1 MSERKWTTEQM
12 QAIKLKGANILVSAA
27 AGSGK
32 TSVLVERIV
41 NKIINDG
48 VDIDKILVVTF
59 TNAAASEMRQR
70 LMDAIYKKID
80 ENPNDDNLQRQLM
93 LINKANISTIHSFC
107 LNVIRNN
114 FFEIGISNN
123 FRVADSTEIEI
134 MKQEVIEDIFD
145 NEYESQ
151 NEDFTK
157 LLEKYATYNDD
168 GKLKELILRIYEFI
182 QSDPFP
188 NKWLQNA
195 VESYN
200 IRYEEKSNIENIK
213 LEEVLHEDEENL
225 RKSSETK
232 ILADF
237 SKTDWGKV
245 IVDKVKETLE
255 DCKINLESAI
265 QEVDTYPNLID
276 FISVLKNDLQE
287 IEQILISNFS
297 CDNAEKTEQISLLE
311 ESSNGQNENNLW
323 DKLYQDLNS
332 KAWQTWPRKSKMS
345 EEEKE
350 AKERAKA
357 IRDLA
362 KANFTEIQKLARTN
376 SEETVSDINA
386 MYTTLQSIQNLVLK
400 FEKEFAK
407 RKREKNIVDFND
419 IEHLA
424 LKILVDDDGNPTEIA
439 KKYDFNEI
447 EIDEYQDS
455 NSVQEYIL
463 NSVSNGHNIFMVGD
477 VKQSIYKFRQ
487 ANPKLFMGKY
497 NEYSLPKS
505 KDNGENPIKADNTEG
520 QNDNLTDFINEN
532 RDVNQNTKILL
543 YKNFRSRK
551 NILDITNLVFNNI
564 MSKKLG
570 EIEYTEEEAL
580 NLGASFDK
588 PSINCETELNI
599 IETNDEICKMK
610 NNGTALDS
618 ESNVNNENSI
628 ENNENEDYEVIEN
641 AALEAR
647 LVAKKIKELN
657 KAGQPYKNMTI
668 LLRSPKSVASIY
680 EKELMDEGIPVF
692 SDITTEYLNT
702 IEIDTVMSLL
712 KIIDNPLQD
721 IPFVTVLRSE
731 IGGFTDNELIEI
743 RLVDRNISYYR
754 AFEKAKDSNDIR
766 PELKEK
772 INQFINLLKELKEEE
787 KTKPL
792 DELIWNIYNKTG
804 YYHYVGL
811 MPDGTLRQA
820 NLKKLFEKA
829 REYEKI
835 SLKGLFNFILFMEKV
850 GTSSGSIDSARI
862 IGENDDVVRI
872 MSIHK
877 SKGLEFPIVF
887 LCNANKKFNL
897 KDMNEKIVLDNN
909 LGIGANY
916 IVDGIEF
923 PTIAK
928 DAIKIKANKEAISE
942 EMRVLYVALTRAKEK
957 LIIVGTSDNVEK
969 KLQEK
974 VDEINKYYKFTKP
987 EKLNPKL
994 VEKYKTYLD
1003 WIELVYKYNDNPFM
1017 KLSIIN
1023 KSELTGEEFQSKEQ
1037 EETRKHKAEIIKEIN
1052 EHRINKEEYEKINQ
1066 MLNYT
1071 YKYEKDVE
1079 LPTKT
1084 SVTALKEL
1092 KTLINSLK
1100 GTEKINNEINKLNEE
1115 VDLSGFEGADL
1126 ELNNEE
1132 RIFAGETNSTA
1143 KRKVPTFAQDKKLSG
1158 AKRGTIVHLILS
1170 KITNEK
1176 SLEEVNNLIEKLVAK
1191 NAITEDEKSLIDM
1204 NIIKNYLNSEL
1215 YSEILQAKEIHR
1227 ETPFYLNINSGEI
1240 YEKTN
1245 EPILVQGVI
1254 DIYYISKNDEL
1265 VLVDYKTDYIR
1276 EKETGKKELTQKY
1289 KSQLDLY
1296 KRALEKALKRKVN
1309 KAFIYSTSL
1318 NECIKVDK

>member
-80 ENPNDDNLQRQLM
+80 ENPNDDNLQRQLI

-151 NEDFTK
+151 NEEFTK
-157 LLEKYATYNDD
+157 LLEKYASYNDD
-168 GKLKELILRIYEFI
+168 TKLKELILRIYEFI

-188 NKWLQNA
+188 DKWLQNA

-200 IRYEEKSNIENIK
+200 IRYEENANG
-213 LEEVLHEDEENL
+213 EVN
-225 RKSSETK
+225 SSETK

-237 SKTDWGKV
+237 SKTDWGRI
-245 IVDKVKETLE
+245 IVDKAKETLE

-276 FISVLKNDLQE
+276 FISVLKTDLQD
-287 IEQILISNFS
+287 IEQIQTSP
-297 CDNAEKTEQISLLE
+297 
-311 ESSNGQNENNLW
+311 W

-332 KAWQTWPRKSKMS
+332 KGWQTWPRKSKMS

-362 KANFTEIQKLARTN
+362 KANFTEIQKLVRTN
-376 SEETVSDINA
+376 SKETVSDINA
-386 MYTTLQSIQNLVLK
+386 MYTTLKSIQNLVLK

-497 NEYSLPKS
+497 NEYNLPG
-505 KDNGENPIKADNTEG
+505 N
-520 QNDNLTDFINEN
+520 NEN
-532 RDVNQNTKILL
+532 RDIEQNTKILL

-580 NLGASFDK
+580 NLGASFDE
-588 PSINCETELNI
+588 PSIDCETELNI
-599 IETNDEICKMK
+599 IETEEAEDE
-610 NNGTALDS
+610 
-618 ESNVNNENSI
+618 
-628 ENNENEDYEVIEN
+628 EVQEVVEN

-657 KAGQPYKNMTI
+657 KAGQPYKNMTL

-743 RLVDRNISYYR
+743 RLVDRNVSYYR

-792 DELIWNIYNKTG
+792 DELIWDIYNKTG

-1023 KSELTGEEFQSKEQ
+1023 KSELMTETQSKEQ

-1071 YKYEKDVE
+1071 YKYENDVE

-1084 SVTALKEL
+1084 SVTALK
-1092 KTLINSLK
+1092 TLISNKNAKIQELDIDPIS
-1100 GTEKINNEINKLNEE
+1100 EKYAHEE
-1115 VDLSGFEGADL
+1115 YDLS
-1126 ELNNEE
+1126 
-1132 RIFAGETNSTA
+1132 

-1158 AKRGTIVHLILS
+1158 ARRGTIVHLILS

-1176 SLEEVNNLIEKLVAK
+1176 SLEEVNNLIEKLAAK
-1191 NAITEDEKSLIDM
+1191 NAITEEEKSLIDM

-1215 YSEILQAKEIHR
+1215 YNEILQAKEIHR
-1227 ETPFYLNINSGEI
+1227 EIPFYLNINSGEI

-1265 VLVDYKTDYIR
+1265 VLVDYKTDYIK
-1276 EKETGKKELTQKY
+1276 EKETGKEELTQKY

-1296 KRALEKALKRKVN
+1296 KRALEKALKRKVD

-1318 NECIKVDK
+1318 NECIEVEK

>member
-1 MSERKWTTEQM
+1 MSERKWTEEQM

-70 LMDAIYKKID
+70 LMDEIYKKID
-80 ENPNDDNLQRQLM
+80 ENPNDQNLQRQLL

-123 FRVADSTEIEI
+123 FRVADETEIEI
-134 MKQEVIEDIFD
+134 MKQETIEDIFD
-145 NEYESQ
+145 EEYESQ
-151 NEDFTK
+151 NSDFTG

-168 GKLKELILRIYEFI
+168 SKLKEMILKIYEFI

-188 NKWLQNA
+188 DKWLQNA
-195 VESYN
+195 VEEYN
-200 IRYEEKSNIENIK
+200 IKYIENDDKSLITNTNNENNSSNSNII
-213 LEEVLHEDEENL
+213 
-225 RKSSETK
+225 T
-232 ILADF
+232 DF
-237 SKTDWGKV
+237 SSTNWGKI

-265 QEVDTYPNLID
+265 EEVETYPNLID
-276 FISVLKNDLQE
+276 YISVLKTDLEYINQM
-287 IEQILISNFS
+287 LINYS
-297 CDNAEKTEQISLLE
+297 KE
-311 ESSNGQNENNLW
+311 ETNNIW

-332 KAWQTWPRKSKMS
+332 KGWANWPRKSKIS

-350 AKERAKA
+350 AKERAKS

-362 KANFTEIQKLARTN
+362 KASFIDIQKLVRTT
-376 SEETVSDINA
+376 SKETIEDINE
-386 MYTTLQSIQNLVLK
+386 MYNTLKSLQNLVLK

-424 LKILVDDDGNPTEIA
+424 LKILVDENGNPTEIA
-439 KKYDFNEI
+439 KKYNFDEI

-463 NSVSNGHNIFMVGD
+463 NSVSNGHNVFMVGD

-487 ANPKLFMGKY
+487 ANPKLFMQKY
-497 NEYSLPKS
+497 NEYKLPE
-505 KDNGENPIKADNTEG
+505 GEIKE
-520 QNDNLTDFINEN
+520 
-532 RDVNQNTKILL
+532 NTKILL

-570 EIEYTEEEAL
+570 EIEYTKEEAL
-580 NLGASFDK
+580 NLGAEFEGTSLDL
-588 PSINCETELNI
+588 ETELDI
-599 IETNDEICKMK
+599 IETEED
-610 NNGTALDS
+610 
-618 ESNVNNENSI
+618 
-628 ENNENEDYEVIEN
+628 ENEENAEVIEN

-657 KAGQPYKNMTI
+657 LSGVPFKSMTI
-668 LLRSPKSVASIY
+668 LLRSPKAVASIY
-680 EKELMDEGIPVF
+680 EKELMDAKIPVF

-702 IEIDTVMSLL
+702 IEIDTIMSLL

-721 IPFVTVLRSE
+721 IPLVTVLRSE

-743 RLVDRNISYYR
+743 RLVDKNISYYR
-754 AFEKAKDSNDIR
+754 AFEKAKKSMDIS
-766 PELKEK
+766 ENLKEK
-772 INQFINLLKELKEEE
+772 ITQFLDLLKTLKEEE

-792 DELIWNIYNKTG
+792 DELIWDIYNKTG

-811 MPDGTLRQA
+811 MPDGNLRQA

-850 GTSSGSIDSARI
+850 GTSSKSIDSARI

-887 LCNANKKFNL
+887 LCNSSKKFNL
-897 KDMNEKIVLDNN
+897 RDMSEKIVLDNN

-916 IVDGIEF
+916 IKDGIEF
-923 PTIAK
+923 PTLAK

-957 LIIVGTSDNVEK
+957 LIIVGTIDNVEK

-974 VDEINKYYKFTKP
+974 VDEISKYYKFTKP
-987 EKLNPKL
+987 EKLNPRL
-994 VEKYKTYLD
+994 VEKYKSYLD
-1003 WIELVYKYNDNPFM
+1003 WLELVYKYNDSSCM
-1017 KLSIIN
+1017 KLNIVN
-1023 KSELTGEEFQSKEQ
+1023 KSELLKENNNEEEA
-1037 EETRKHKAEIIKEIN
+1037 EIRKHKEEIISEIRN
-1052 EHRINKEEYEKINQ
+1052 HKINMEEYEKIDK

-1071 YKYEKDVE
+1071 YKYAKDIE

-1084 SVTALKEL
+1084 SVTALKEFENL
-1092 KTLINSLK
+1092 KSYKENTSKEKENSNKFKNENSKIKVPSFAVDKEIKGARK
-1100 GTEKINNEINKLNEE
+1100 GTII
-1115 VDLSGFEGADL
+1115 
-1126 ELNNEE
+1126 
-1132 RIFAGETNSTA
+1132 
-1143 KRKVPTFAQDKKLSG
+1143 
-1158 AKRGTIVHLILS
+1158 HLILS

-1176 SLEEVNNLIEKLVAK
+1176 NSDEVNKLIEKLISK
-1191 NAITEDEKSLIDM
+1191 NIITEEEKDAIDM
-1204 NIIKNYLNSEL
+1204 KLIENYLASKL
-1215 YSEILQAKEIHR
+1215 FKDILDAKEVKR
-1227 ETPFYLNINSGEI
+1227 ETPFYLNINSNELFEG
-1240 YEKTN
+1240 TN

-1254 DIYYISKNDEL
+1254 DIYYISKEDKL
-1265 VLVDYKTDYIR
+1265 ILVDYKTDYIKE
-1276 EKETGKKELTQKY
+1276 EKELVERY

-1296 KRALEKALKRKVN
+1296 KRALEKALNRKVD
-1309 KAFIYSTSL
+1309 KECIYSTYL
-1318 NECIKVDK
+1318 NKCIEI

>member
-157 LLEKYATYNDD
+157 ILEKYATYNDD
-168 GKLKELILRIYEFI
+168 AKLKELILRIYEFI

-188 NKWLQNA
+188 DKWLQNA
-195 VESYN
+195 IESYN
-200 IRYEEKSNIENIK
+200 IRYEEKSNIDDIK
-213 LEEVLHEDEENL
+213 LEQTLLKDEANL
-225 RKSSETK
+225 QKSNETK
-232 ILADF
+232 IVSDF

-276 FISVLKNDLQE
+276 FISVLKIDLQE
-287 IEQILISNFS
+287 IEQIQTS
-297 CDNAEKTEQISLLE
+297 
-311 ESSNGQNENNLW
+311 LW

-362 KANFTEIQKLARTN
+362 KANFTEIQKLVRTN
-376 SEETVSDINA
+376 SKETVSDINA
-386 MYTTLQSIQNLVLK
+386 MYTTLKAIQNLVLK

-419 IEHLA
+419 IEHFA

-505 KDNGENPIKADNTEG
+505 KDNGENQIKANNAEG

-564 MSKKLG
+564 MSQKLG

-580 NLGASFDK
+580 NLGASFDE
-588 PSINCETELNI
+588 PSIDCETELNI
-599 IETNDEICKMK
+599 IETEESEDE
-610 NNGTALDS
+610 
-618 ESNVNNENSI
+618 
-628 ENNENEDYEVIEN
+628 EVQEVVEN

-754 AFEKAKDSNDIR
+754 AFEKAK
-766 PELKEK
+766 
-772 INQFINLLKELKEEE
+772 
-787 KTKPL
+787 
-792 DELIWNIYNKTG
+792 
-804 YYHYVGL
+804 
-811 MPDGTLRQA
+811 
-820 NLKKLFEKA
+820 
-829 REYEKI
+829 
-835 SLKGLFNFILFMEKV
+835 
-850 GTSSGSIDSARI
+850 SAPQER
-862 IGENDDVVRI
+862 NR
-872 MSIHK
+872 
-877 SKGLEFPIVF
+877 F
-887 LCNANKKFNL
+887 L
-897 KDMNEKIVLDNN
+897 
-909 LGIGANY
+909 
-916 IVDGIEF
+916 
-923 PTIAK
+923 
-928 DAIKIKANKEAISE
+928 
-942 EMRVLYVALTRAKEK
+942 
-957 LIIVGTSDNVEK
+957 
-969 KLQEK
+969 
-974 VDEINKYYKFTKP
+974 
-987 EKLNPKL
+987 
-994 VEKYKTYLD
+994 
-1003 WIELVYKYNDNPFM
+1003 
-1017 KLSIIN
+1017 
-1023 KSELTGEEFQSKEQ
+1023 
-1037 EETRKHKAEIIKEIN
+1037 
-1052 EHRINKEEYEKINQ
+1052 
-1066 MLNYT
+1066 
-1071 YKYEKDVE
+1071 
-1079 LPTKT
+1079 
-1084 SVTALKEL
+1084 
-1092 KTLINSLK
+1092 
-1100 GTEKINNEINKLNEE
+1100 
-1115 VDLSGFEGADL
+1115 
-1126 ELNNEE
+1126 
-1132 RIFAGETNSTA
+1132 
-1143 KRKVPTFAQDKKLSG
+1143 
-1158 AKRGTIVHLILS
+1158 
-1170 KITNEK
+1170 
-1176 SLEEVNNLIEKLVAK
+1176 
-1191 NAITEDEKSLIDM
+1191 
-1204 NIIKNYLNSEL
+1204 
-1215 YSEILQAKEIHR
+1215 
-1227 ETPFYLNINSGEI
+1227 
-1240 YEKTN
+1240 
-1245 EPILVQGVI
+1245 
-1254 DIYYISKNDEL
+1254 
-1265 VLVDYKTDYIR
+1265 
-1276 EKETGKKELTQKY
+1276 
-1289 KSQLDLY
+1289 
-1296 KRALEKALKRKVN
+1296 
-1309 KAFIYSTSL
+1309 
-1318 NECIKVDK
+1318 

>member
-145 NEYESQ
+145 NEYENQ

-168 GKLKELILRIYEFI
+168 AKLKELILRIYEFI

-188 NKWLQNA
+188 DKWLQNA

-200 IRYEEKSNIENIK
+200 IRYEENANG
-213 LEEVLHEDEENL
+213 EVN
-225 RKSSETK
+225 SSETK
-232 ILADF
+232 IVADF
-237 SKTDWGKV
+237 SKTDWGRI
-245 IVDKVKETLE
+245 IVDKAKEALE

-276 FISVLKNDLQE
+276 FISVLKTDLQE
-287 IEQILISNFS
+287 IEQILTSILS
-297 CDNAEKTEQISLLE
+297 CDNAKKTEQISLLE
-311 ESSNGQNENNLW
+311 ENSNEKNQNNLW

-362 KANFTEIQKLARTN
+362 KANFTEIQKLVRTN
-376 SEETVSDINA
+376 SKETVNDINA
-386 MYTTLQSIQNLVLK
+386 MYTTLKAIQNLVLK

-497 NEYSLPKS
+497 NEYNLPG
-505 KDNGENPIKADNTEG
+505 N
-520 QNDNLTDFINEN
+520 NEN
-532 RDVNQNTKILL
+532 RNIEQNTKILL

-580 NLGASFDK
+580 NLGASFDE
-588 PSINCETELNI
+588 PSIDCETELNI
-599 IETNDEICKMK
+599 IETEEAEDE
-610 NNGTALDS
+610 
-618 ESNVNNENSI
+618 
-628 ENNENEDYEVIEN
+628 EVQEVVEN

-680 EKELMDEGIPVF
+680 EKELMDAGIPVF

-743 RLVDRNISYYR
+743 RLVDRNVSYYR

-792 DELIWNIYNKTG
+792 DELIWDIYNKTG

-811 MPDGTLRQA
+811 MPGGTLRQA

-969 KLQEK
+969 KLGEK

-1023 KSELTGEEFQSKEQ
+1023 KSELMAETQSKEQ
-1037 EETRKHKAEIIKEIN
+1037 EEIRKHKAEIIKEIN

-1071 YKYEKDVE
+1071 YKYENDVE

-1084 SVTALKEL
+1084 SVTALK
-1092 KTLINSLK
+1092 TLISNKNAKIQELDIEPIS
-1100 GTEKINNEINKLNEE
+1100 EKYAHEE
-1115 VDLSGFEGADL
+1115 YDLS
-1126 ELNNEE
+1126 
-1132 RIFAGETNSTA
+1132 

-1158 AKRGTIVHLILS
+1158 ARRGTIVHLILS

-1191 NAITEDEKSLIDM
+1191 NAITEEEKSLIDM

-1215 YSEILQAKEIHR
+1215 YNEILQAKEIHR
-1227 ETPFYLNINSGEI
+1227 EIPFYLNINSGEI

-1265 VLVDYKTDYIR
+1265 VLVDYKTDYIK
-1276 EKETGKKELTQKY
+1276 EKETGKEELTQKY

-1296 KRALEKALKRKVN
+1296 KRALEKALKRKVD

-1318 NECIKVDK
+1318 NECIEVEK

>member
-157 LLEKYATYNDD
+157 LLEKYASYNDD
-168 GKLKELILRIYEFI
+168 AKLKELILRIYEFI

-188 NKWLQNA
+188 DKWLQNA

-200 IRYEEKSNIENIK
+200 IRYEEKSNIDDIK
-213 LEEVLHEDEENL
+213 LEEVLPEDEANL
-225 RKSSETK
+225 QKSSETK
-232 ILADF
+232 IVLDF
-237 SKTDWGKV
+237 SKTAWGKV

-276 FISVLKNDLQE
+276 FISVLKTDLQE
-287 IEQILISNFS
+287 IEQILTSNFS

-323 DKLYQDLNS
+323 NKLYQDLNS

-386 MYTTLQSIQNLVLK
+386 MYTTLKSIQNLVLK

-580 NLGASFDK
+580 NLGASFDE
-588 PSINCETELNI
+588 PSIDCETELNI

-610 NNGTALDS
+610 NNRTALDS
-618 ESNVNNENSI
+618 ESNENNENSI
-628 ENNENEDYEVIEN
+628 KNNENEDYQVIEN

-702 IEIDTVMSLL
+702 IEIDTVMSIL

-754 AFEKAKDSNDIR
+754 AFEKAKDSNDIS

-772 INQFINLLKELKEEE
+772 INQFENLLQELKEEE

-792 DELIWNIYNKTG
+792 DELIWDIYNKTG

-916 IVDGIEF
+916 IIDGIEF

-974 VDEINKYYKFTKP
+974 LDEINKYYKFTKP

-1023 KSELTGEEFQSKEQ
+1023 KSELMAETQSKEQ

-1071 YKYEKDVE
+1071 YKYENDVE

-1084 SVTALKEL
+1084 SVTALKV
-1092 KTLINSLK
+1092 LINSIK
-1100 GTEKINNEINKLNEE
+1100 GATKINNFNKLNEIVNLSSFNE
-1115 VDLSGFEGADL
+1115 EDLG
-1126 ELNNEE
+1126 LNNEE
-1132 RIFAGETNSTA
+1132 RIFAEETNNTT
-1143 KRKVPTFAQDKKLSG
+1143 KRKIPSFAQDKKLSG
-1158 AKRGTIVHLILS
+1158 SKRGTIVHLILS

-1176 SLEEVNNLIEKLVAK
+1176 NMDEVNNLIEKLQAK
-1191 NAITEDEKSLIDM
+1191 NAITEEEKSLIDM

>member
-1 MSERKWTTEQM
+1 MAERKWTTEQM

-70 LMDAIYKKID
+70 LMDEIYKKID
-80 ENPNDDNLQRQLM
+80 ENPNDQNLQRQLL

-123 FRVADSTEIEI
+123 FRVADETEIEI
-134 MKQEVIEDIFD
+134 MKQETIEDIFD
-145 NEYESQ
+145 DEYESQ
-151 NEDFTK
+151 NSDFTD

-168 GKLKELILRIYEFI
+168 SKLKEIILKIYEFI

-188 NKWLQNA
+188 DKWLQNA
-195 VESYN
+195 VKEYN
-200 IRYEEKSNIENIK
+200 VKYVEK
-213 LEEVLHEDEENL
+213 DEESLITNEDNTNN
-225 RKSSETK
+225 RNIIT
-232 ILADF
+232 DF
-237 SKTDWGKV
+237 SNTNWGKI

-255 DCKINLESAI
+255 DCKINLVSAI
-265 QEVDTYPNLID
+265 KEVETYPNLID
-276 FISVLKNDLQE
+276 FISVLKTDLQY
-287 IEQILISNFS
+287 IEQILITNYDKEEDKINQTLLFDVENKMDEVNPNSK
-297 CDNAEKTEQISLLE
+297 EK
-311 ESSNGQNENNLW
+311 NNNLW

-332 KAWQTWPRKSKMS
+332 KIWAPWPRKSKMA

-362 KANFTEIQKLARTN
+362 RASFTDIKKLVRTT
-376 SEETVSDINA
+376 SKETIEDINE
-386 MYTTLQSIQNLVLK
+386 MYNTLKSLQNLVLK

-424 LKILVDDDGNPTEIA
+424 LKILVDEDGNPTEIA
-439 KKYDFNEI
+439 KKYNFDEI

-487 ANPKLFMGKY
+487 ANPKLFMQKY
-497 NEYSLPKS
+497 NEYKLPEVELK
-505 KDNGENPIKADNTEG
+505 E
-520 QNDNLTDFINEN
+520 
-532 RDVNQNTKILL
+532 NTKILL

-570 EIEYTEEEAL
+570 EIEYTKEEAL
-580 NLGASFDK
+580 NLGAEFEDTSLDL
-588 PSINCETELNI
+588 ETELNI
-599 IETNDEICKMK
+599 IETE
-610 NNGTALDS
+610 
-618 ESNVNNENSI
+618 EE
-628 ENNENEDYEVIEN
+628 ENEETAEVIEN

-657 KAGQPYKNMTI
+657 LSGVPFKSMTI
-668 LLRSPKSVASIY
+668 LLRSPKAVASIY
-680 EKELMDEGIPVF
+680 EKELMDAKIPVF

-702 IEIDTVMSLL
+702 IEIDTIMSLL
-712 KIIDNPLQD
+712 KIIDNPIQD
-721 IPFVTVLRSE
+721 IPLVTVLRSE

-743 RLVDRNISYYR
+743 RLVDKNISYYR
-754 AFEKAKDSNDIR
+754 AFEKAKESMDISQ
-766 PELKEK
+766 ELKEK
-772 INQFINLLKELKEEE
+772 ITQFLDLLKTLKEEE

-792 DELIWNIYNKTG
+792 DELIWDIYNKTG

-850 GTSSGSIDSARI
+850 GTSSKNIDSARI

-887 LCNANKKFNL
+887 LCNSSKKFNL
-897 KDMNEKIVLDNN
+897 RDMSEKIVLDNN

-916 IVDGIEF
+916 IKDGIEF
-923 PTIAK
+923 PTLAK

-974 VDEINKYYKFTKP
+974 VDEISKYYKFTKP
-987 EKLNPKL
+987 EKLNPRL

-1003 WIELVYKYNDNPFM
+1003 WLELVYKYNDSSCM
-1017 KLSIIN
+1017 KLNIVN
-1023 KSELTGEEFQSKEQ
+1023 KSELLKENNNEEQIEN
-1037 EETRKHKAEIIKEIN
+1037 RKHKEEIINEIRK
-1052 EHRINKEEYEKINQ
+1052 HKINKEEYEKIDK

-1071 YKYEKDVE
+1071 YKYAKDIE

-1084 SVTALKEL
+1084 SVTAIKEL
-1092 KTLINSLK
+1092 ENLK
-1100 GTEKINNEINKLNEE
+1100 LDKLRNEAKEKINSKDVSNE
-1115 VDLSGFEGADL
+1115 S
-1126 ELNNEE
+1126 
-1132 RIFAGETNSTA
+1132 S
-1143 KRKVPTFAQDKKLSG
+1143 KRKVPSFAIDKEIKG
-1158 AKRGTIVHLILS
+1158 ARKGTLIHLILS

-1176 SLEEVNNLIEKLVAK
+1176 AIDEVNNLIEKLISKNIITEEEK
-1191 NAITEDEKSLIDM
+1191 NAIDM
-1204 NIIKNYLNSEL
+1204 NIIKNYLSSEL
-1215 YSEILQAKEIHR
+1215 YKDILEAKEVKR
-1227 ETPFYLNINSGEI
+1227 ETPFYLNINSNELFEG
-1240 YEKTN
+1240 TN

-1254 DIYYISKNDEL
+1254 DIYYISKDDKL
-1265 VLVDYKTDYIR
+1265 VLVDYKTDYVKE
-1276 EKETGKKELTQKY
+1276 EKELIERY

-1296 KRALEKALKRKVN
+1296 KRALEKALNRKVD
-1309 KAFIYSTSL
+1309 KECIYSTYL
-1318 NECIKVDK
+1318 NKCIEI

>member
-1 MSERKWTTEQM
+1 MAERKWTTEQM

-70 LMDAIYKKID
+70 LMDEIYKKID
-80 ENPNDDNLQRQLM
+80 ENPNNQNLQRQLL

-123 FRVADSTEIEI
+123 FRVADETEIEI
-134 MKQEVIEDIFD
+134 MKQETIEDIFD
-145 NEYESQ
+145 EEYENKNS
-151 NEDFTK
+151 EFID
-157 LLEKYATYNDD
+157 LLDKYATYNDD
-168 GKLKELILRIYEFI
+168 SKLKEIIIKIYEFI

-188 NKWLQNA
+188 NKWLQDA
-195 VESYN
+195 VEEYN
-200 IRYEEKSNIENIK
+200 LKEIDFAN
-213 LEEVLHEDEENL
+213 
-225 RKSSETK
+225 TK
-232 ILADF
+232 
-237 SKTDWGKV
+237 WGK
-245 IVDKVKETLE
+245 IISDKVKETLE
-255 DCKINLESAI
+255 DCKINLESSI
-265 QEVDTYPNLID
+265 QEVETYPNLVD
-276 FISVLKNDLQE
+276 FISVLKTDLQE
-287 IEQILISNFS
+287 VEQIIKIDFKLLDIGDNKEEISNS
-297 CDNAEKTEQISLLE
+297 
-311 ESSNGQNENNLW
+311 W

-332 KAWQTWPRKSKMS
+332 KIWAPWPRKSKMA

-350 AKERAKA
+350 AKERAKS

-362 KANFTEIQKLARTN
+362 RANFTDIKKLVRAT
-376 SEETVSDINA
+376 SKETIEDINA
-386 MYTTLQSIQNLVLK
+386 MYLTLKSIQNLVLK
-400 FEKEFAK
+400 FEKEFSK

-424 LKILVDDDGNPTEIA
+424 LKILVDENGNPTEIA
-439 KKYDFNEI
+439 KKYNFDEI

-487 ANPKLFMGKY
+487 ANPKLFMQKY
-497 NEYSLPKS
+497 NEYKLP
-505 KDNGENPIKADNTEG
+505 EVEIKE
-520 QNDNLTDFINEN
+520 
-532 RDVNQNTKILL
+532 NTKILL

-551 NILDITNLVFNNI
+551 NILDITNLIFNNI

-570 EIEYTEEEAL
+570 EIEYTKEEAL
-580 NLGASFDK
+580 NLGAEFEDTSLDL
-588 PSINCETELNI
+588 ETELNI
-599 IETNDEICKMK
+599 IETE
-610 NNGTALDS
+610 
-618 ESNVNNENSI
+618 EE
-628 ENNENEDYEVIEN
+628 ENEETAEVIEN
-641 AALEAR
+641 SALEAR

-657 KAGQPYKNMTI
+657 LSGIPFKNMTI
-668 LLRSPKSVASIY
+668 LLRSPKAVASIY
-680 EKELMDEGIPVF
+680 EKELMDAKIPVF
-692 SDITTEYLNT
+692 SDITTAYLNT
-702 IEIDTVMSLL
+702 IEIDTIMSLL

-721 IPFVTVLRSE
+721 IPLVTVLRSE

-743 RLVDRNISYYR
+743 RLVDKNISYYR
-754 AFEKAKDSNDIR
+754 AFEKAKNSSDIA
-766 PELKEK
+766 ENLKEK
-772 INQFINLLKELKEEE
+772 ITQFLELLKTLKEEE

-792 DELIWNIYNKTG
+792 DELIWDIYNKTG

-811 MPDGTLRQA
+811 MPNGNLRQA

-829 REYEKI
+829 REFEKI

-850 GTSSGSIDSARI
+850 GTNSNNIDSARI

-887 LCNANKKFNL
+887 LCNSSKKFNL
-897 KDMNEKIVLDNN
+897 RDMSEKIVLDNN

-916 IVDGIEF
+916 IKDGIEF
-923 PTIAK
+923 PTLAK
-928 DAIKIKANKEAISE
+928 DAIKIKANKEAVSE

-974 VDEINKYYKFTKP
+974 EDEISKYYKFAKP
-987 EKLNPKL
+987 EKLNPRL

-1003 WIELVYKYNDNPFM
+1003 WLELVYKYNDSSCM
-1017 KLSIIN
+1017 KLNIIN
-1023 KSELTGEEFQSKEQ
+1023 KSELLKETNKEEQIEN
-1037 EETRKHKAEIIKEIN
+1037 RKHKEEIINGIR
-1052 EHRINKEEYEKINQ
+1052 EHKINKEEYEKIDR

-1071 YKYEKDVE
+1071 YKYAKDIE

-1084 SVTALKEL
+1084 SVTAIKEL
-1092 KTLINSLK
+1092 ENLK
-1100 GTEKINNEINKLNEE
+1100 LDKLRNEAKEKINSKDVSNE
-1115 VDLSGFEGADL
+1115 S
-1126 ELNNEE
+1126 
-1132 RIFAGETNSTA
+1132 S
-1143 KRKVPTFAQDKKLSG
+1143 KRKVPSFAIDKEIKG
-1158 AKRGTIVHLILS
+1158 ARKGTLIHLILS

-1176 SLEEVNNLIEKLVAK
+1176 AIDEVNNLIEKLISKNIITEEEK
-1191 NAITEDEKSLIDM
+1191 NAIDM
-1204 NIIKNYLNSEL
+1204 NIIKNYLSSEL
-1215 YSEILQAKEIHR
+1215 YKDILEAKEVKR
-1227 ETPFYLNINSGEI
+1227 ETPFYLNINSNELFEG
-1240 YEKTN
+1240 TN

-1254 DIYYISKNDEL
+1254 DIFYISKDDKL
-1265 VLVDYKTDYIR
+1265 ALVDYKTDYVKE
-1276 EKETGKKELTQKY
+1276 EKELIERY

-1296 KRALEKALKRKVN
+1296 KRALEKALNRKVD
-1309 KAFIYSTSL
+1309 KECIYSTYL
-1318 NECIKVDK
+1318 NKCIEI

>member
-70 LMDAIYKKID
+70 LMDEIYKKID
-80 ENPNDDNLQRQLM
+80 ENPNDQNLQRQLL

-123 FRVADSTEIEI
+123 FRVADETEIEI
-134 MKQEVIEDIFD
+134 MKQETIEDIFD
-145 NEYESQ
+145 DEYESQ
-151 NEDFTK
+151 NNELTS

-168 GKLKELILRIYEFI
+168 SKLKEIILKIYEFI

-188 NKWLQNA
+188 DKWLQNA
-195 VESYN
+195 VEEYDIKYVEKDDKSLITNENYSNNSNNAN
-200 IRYEEKSNIENIK
+200 II
-213 LEEVLHEDEENL
+213 
-225 RKSSETK
+225 T
-232 ILADF
+232 DF
-237 SKTDWGKV
+237 SNTIWGRI
-245 IVDKVKETLE
+245 IVEKVKETLE
-255 DCKINLESAI
+255 DCKINLESSI
-265 QEVDTYPNLID
+265 EEIETYPNLID
-276 FISVLKNDLQE
+276 FISVLKTDLEYINQM
-287 IEQILISNFS
+287 LINYS
-297 CDNAEKTEQISLLE
+297 KE
-311 ESSNGQNENNLW
+311 ENQTNNTW

-332 KAWQTWPRKSKMS
+332 KIWAPWPRKSKIS
-345 EEEKE
+345 EEERE
-350 AKERAKA
+350 AKERAKS
-357 IRDLA
+357 IRDLTRA
-362 KANFTEIQKLARTN
+362 SFTDVQKLVRAT
-376 SEETVSDINA
+376 SKETIEDINA
-386 MYTTLQSIQNLVLK
+386 MYLTLKSIQNLVLK
-400 FEKEFAK
+400 FEKEFSK

-424 LKILVDDDGNPTEIA
+424 LKILVDENGNPTEIA
-439 KKYDFNEI
+439 KKYNFDEI

-487 ANPKLFMGKY
+487 ANPKLFMQKY
-497 NEYSLPKS
+497 NEYKLP
-505 KDNGENPIKADNTEG
+505 DGEIKE
-520 QNDNLTDFINEN
+520 
-532 RDVNQNTKILL
+532 NTKILL

-551 NILDITNLVFNNI
+551 NILDITNLIFNNI

-570 EIEYTEEEAL
+570 EIEYTKEEAL
-580 NLGASFDK
+580 NLGAEFEETSLNLD
-588 PSINCETELNI
+588 TELNI
-599 IETNDEICKMK
+599 IDTEED
-610 NNGTALDS
+610 
-618 ESNVNNENSI
+618 
-628 ENNENEDYEVIEN
+628 ENEEVSEVIEN

-647 LVAKKIKELN
+647 LVARKIKELN
-657 KAGQPYKNMTI
+657 LSGIAYKNMTI
-668 LLRSPKSVASIY
+668 LLRSPKAVASIY
-680 EKELMDEGIPVF
+680 EKELMDAKIPVF
-692 SDITTEYLNT
+692 SDITTAYLNT
-702 IEIDTVMSLL
+702 IEIDTIMSLL

-721 IPFVTVLRSE
+721 IPLVTVLRSE

-743 RLVDRNISYYR
+743 RLVDKNISYYR
-754 AFEKAKDSNDIR
+754 AFEEAKESKDISQN
-766 PELKEK
+766 LKEK
-772 INQFINLLKELKEEE
+772 ITQFLDLLKTLKEEE

-792 DELIWNIYNKTG
+792 DELIWDIYNKTG
-804 YYHYVGL
+804 YYQYAGL
-811 MPDGTLRQA
+811 MPDGNLRQA

-850 GTSSGSIDSARI
+850 GTSSNNIDSARI

-887 LCNANKKFNL
+887 LCNSSKKFNL
-897 KDMNEKIVLDNN
+897 RDMTEKIVLDNN

-916 IVDGIEF
+916 IKDGIEF
-923 PTIAK
+923 STLAK

-957 LIIVGTSDNVEK
+957 LIIIGTSDNVEK

-974 VDEINKYYKFTKP
+974 EDEISKYYKFTKP
-987 EKLNPKL
+987 EKLNPRL

-1003 WIELVYKYNDNPFM
+1003 WLELVYKYNDSSCM
-1017 KLSIIN
+1017 KLNIVN
-1023 KSELTGEEFQSKEQ
+1023 KSELLKENNNEEQIEN
-1037 EETRKHKAEIIKEIN
+1037 RKHKEEIINEIRN
-1052 EHRINKEEYEKINQ
+1052 HKINKEEYEKIDK

-1084 SVTALKEL
+1084 SVTALKEYKL
-1092 KTLINSLK
+1092 NNENNSK
-1100 GTEKINNEINKLNEE
+1100 EKINSEEIINEA
-1115 VDLSGFEGADL
+1115 S
-1126 ELNNEE
+1126 
-1132 RIFAGETNSTA
+1132 
-1143 KRKVPTFAQDKKLSG
+1143 KRKVPSFAIDKEIKG
-1158 AKRGTIVHLILS
+1158 ARKGTIIHLILS
-1170 KITNEK
+1170 KITSEK
-1176 SLEEVNNLIEKLVAK
+1176 TIGEVNNLIEKLISK
-1191 NAITEDEKSLIDM
+1191 NIITEEEKKAIDM
-1204 NIIKNYLNSEL
+1204 NIIKNYLSSEL
-1215 YSEILQAKEIHR
+1215 YKEILEAKEVKR
-1227 ETPFYLNINSGEI
+1227 ETPFYLNINSNEFFEG
-1240 YEKTN
+1240 TN

-1254 DIYYISKNDEL
+1254 DIYYISKDDKL
-1265 VLVDYKTDYIR
+1265 ILVDYKTDYVKE
-1276 EKETGKKELTQKY
+1276 EKELIERY

-1296 KRALEKALKRKVN
+1296 KRALEKALNKKVD
-1309 KAFIYSTSL
+1309 KECIYSTYL
-1318 NECIKVDK
+1318 NKCIKI

>member
-145 NEYESQ
+145 NEYENQ

-168 GKLKELILRIYEFI
+168 AKLKELILRIYEFI

-188 NKWLQNA
+188 DKWLQNA

-200 IRYEEKSNIENIK
+200 IRYEENANG
-213 LEEVLHEDEENL
+213 EVN
-225 RKSSETK
+225 SSETK
-232 ILADF
+232 IVEDF
-237 SKTDWGKV
+237 SKTDWGRI
-245 IVDKVKETLE
+245 IVDKAKETLE

-276 FISVLKNDLQE
+276 FISVLKTDLQE
-287 IEQILISNFS
+287 IEQILTSILS
-297 CDNAEKTEQISLLE
+297 CDNAKKTEQMSLLE
-311 ESSNGQNENNLW
+311 ENSNEKNQNNLW

-332 KAWQTWPRKSKMS
+332 KVWQTWPRKSKMS

-362 KANFTEIQKLARTN
+362 KANFTEIQKLVRAN
-376 SEETVSDINA
+376 SKETVSDINA
-386 MYTTLQSIQNLVLK
+386 MYTTLKAIQNLVLK

-497 NEYSLPKS
+497 NEYNLPG
-505 KDNGENPIKADNTEG
+505 N
-520 QNDNLTDFINEN
+520 NEN
-532 RDVNQNTKILL
+532 RDIEQNTKILL

-580 NLGASFDK
+580 NLGASFDE
-588 PSINCETELNI
+588 PSIDCETELNI
-599 IETNDEICKMK
+599 IETEEAEDE
-610 NNGTALDS
+610 
-618 ESNVNNENSI
+618 
-628 ENNENEDYEVIEN
+628 EVQEVVEN

-743 RLVDRNISYYR
+743 RLVDRNVSYYR

-792 DELIWNIYNKTG
+792 DELIWDIYNKTG

-811 MPDGTLRQA
+811 MPGGTLRQA

-969 KLQEK
+969 KLGEK

-1023 KSELTGEEFQSKEQ
+1023 KSELMAETQSKEQ

-1071 YKYEKDVE
+1071 YKYENDVE

-1084 SVTALKEL
+1084 SVTALK
-1092 KTLINSLK
+1092 TLISNKNAKIQELDIDPIS
-1100 GTEKINNEINKLNEE
+1100 EKYAHEE
-1115 VDLSGFEGADL
+1115 YDLS
-1126 ELNNEE
+1126 
-1132 RIFAGETNSTA
+1132 

-1158 AKRGTIVHLILS
+1158 ARRGTIVHLILS

-1176 SLEEVNNLIEKLVAK
+1176 TLEEVNNLIEKLVAK
-1191 NAITEDEKSLIDM
+1191 NAITEEEKSLIDM

-1215 YSEILQAKEIHR
+1215 YNEILQAKEIHR
-1227 ETPFYLNINSGEI
+1227 EIPFYLNINSGEI
-1240 YEKTN
+1240 YERTN

-1265 VLVDYKTDYIR
+1265 VLVDYKTDYIK
-1276 EKETGKKELTQKY
+1276 EKETGKEELTQKY

-1296 KRALEKALKRKVN
+1296 KRALEKALKRKVD

-1318 NECIKVDK
+1318 NECIEVEK

>member
-157 LLEKYATYNDD
+157 LLEKYASYNDD
-168 GKLKELILRIYEFI
+168 AKLKELILRIYEFI

-188 NKWLQNA
+188 DKWLQNA

-200 IRYEEKSNIENIK
+200 IRYEEKSNIDDIK
-213 LEEVLHEDEENL
+213 LEEVLPEDEANL
-225 RKSSETK
+225 QKSSETK
-232 ILADF
+232 IVLDF
-237 SKTDWGKV
+237 SKTAWGKV

-276 FISVLKNDLQE
+276 FISVLKTDLQE
-287 IEQILISNFS
+287 IEQILTSNFS

-323 DKLYQDLNS
+323 NKLYQDLNS

-386 MYTTLQSIQNLVLK
+386 MYTTLKSIQNLVLK

-580 NLGASFDK
+580 NLGASFDE
-588 PSINCETELNI
+588 PSIDCETELNI

-610 NNGTALDS
+610 NNRTALDS
-618 ESNVNNENSI
+618 ESNENNENSI
-628 ENNENEDYEVIEN
+628 KNNENEDYQVIEN

-702 IEIDTVMSLL
+702 IEIDTVMSIL

-754 AFEKAKDSNDIR
+754 A
-766 PELKEK
+766 
-772 INQFINLLKELKEEE
+772 
-787 KTKPL
+787 
-792 DELIWNIYNKTG
+792 
-804 YYHYVGL
+804 
-811 MPDGTLRQA
+811 
-820 NLKKLFEKA
+820 LKKQ
-829 REYEKI
+829 
-835 SLKGLFNFILFMEKV
+835 
-850 GTSSGSIDSARI
+850 
-862 IGENDDVVRI
+862 
-872 MSIHK
+872 
-877 SKGLEFPIVF
+877 
-887 LCNANKKFNL
+887 
-897 KDMNEKIVLDNN
+897 KIV
-909 LGIGANY
+909 
-916 IVDGIEF
+916 
-923 PTIAK
+923 
-928 DAIKIKANKEAISE
+928 
-942 EMRVLYVALTRAKEK
+942 M
-957 LIIVGTSDNVEK
+957 
-969 KLQEK
+969 
-974 VDEINKYYKFTKP
+974 
-987 EKLNPKL
+987 
-994 VEKYKTYLD
+994 
-1003 WIELVYKYNDNPFM
+1003 
-1017 KLSIIN
+1017 
-1023 KSELTGEEFQSKEQ
+1023 
-1037 EETRKHKAEIIKEIN
+1037 
-1052 EHRINKEEYEKINQ
+1052 
-1066 MLNYT
+1066 
-1071 YKYEKDVE
+1071 
-1079 LPTKT
+1079 
-1084 SVTALKEL
+1084 
-1092 KTLINSLK
+1092 
-1100 GTEKINNEINKLNEE
+1100 
-1115 VDLSGFEGADL
+1115 
-1126 ELNNEE
+1126 
-1132 RIFAGETNSTA
+1132 
-1143 KRKVPTFAQDKKLSG
+1143 
-1158 AKRGTIVHLILS
+1158 ILAP
-1170 KITNEK
+1170 N
-1176 SLEEVNNLIEKLVAK
+1176 
-1191 NAITEDEKSLIDM
+1191 
-1204 NIIKNYLNSEL
+1204 
-1215 YSEILQAKEIHR
+1215 
-1227 ETPFYLNINSGEI
+1227 
-1240 YEKTN
+1240 
-1245 EPILVQGVI
+1245 
-1254 DIYYISKNDEL
+1254 
-1265 VLVDYKTDYIR
+1265 
-1276 EKETGKKELTQKY
+1276 
-1289 KSQLDLY
+1289 
-1296 KRALEKALKRKVN
+1296 
-1309 KAFIYSTSL
+1309 
-1318 NECIKVDK
+1318 

>member
-70 LMDAIYKKID
+70 LMDAIYAKID
-80 ENPNDDNLQRQLM
+80 EKPNDQNLQRQLM

-145 NEYESQ
+145 DEYESQ
-151 NEDFTK
+151 NKDFTK
-157 LLEKYATYNDD
+157 LLDKYASYNDD
-168 GKLKELILRIYEFI
+168 SKLKELILRIYEFI

-188 NKWLQNA
+188 DKWLQNA

-200 IRYEEKSNIENIK
+200 IKYEEKSNIEDIK
-213 LEEVLHEDEENL
+213 LEQALSKYEENL
-225 RKSSETK
+225 NKQKDINT
-232 ILADF
+232 ITDF
-237 SKTDWGKV
+237 SNTNWGKI
-245 IVDKVKETLE
+245 IVDKVKETLQ
-255 DCKINLESAI
+255 DCKINLEAAI

-276 FISVLKNDLQE
+276 FISLLKTDLQD
-287 IEQILISNFS
+287 IEKILIENFS
-297 CDNAEKTEQISLLE
+297 DDTKKAEQISLFQDDLKE
-311 ESSNGQNENNLW
+311 NINKQNQTNLW

-332 KAWQTWPRKSKMS
+332 KPWQSWPRKSKMS

-362 KANFTEIQKLARTN
+362 KANFTELQKLVRTN
-376 SEETVSDINA
+376 SKETISDINA
-386 MYTTLQSIQNLVLK
+386 MYTTLKAIQNLVLK

-487 ANPKLFMGKY
+487 ANPKLFMSKY
-497 NEYSLPKS
+497 NEYNLPENEAEKATSSLEKHT
-505 KDNGENPIKADNTEG
+505 NETEL
-520 QNDNLTDFINEN
+520 NFAKN
-532 RDVNQNTKILL
+532 RDVKQNTKILL

-570 EIEYTEEEAL
+570 EIEYTDEEAL
-580 NLGASFDK
+580 NLGASFDE
-588 PSINCETELNI
+588 PTIDCETELNI
-599 IETNDEICKMK
+599 IETNDES
-610 NNGTALDS
+610 S
-618 ESNVNNENSI
+618 ET
-628 ENNENEDYEVIEN
+628 EDYEVIEN

-657 KAGQPYKNMTI
+657 KAGVPYKNMTI
-668 LLRSPKSVASIY
+668 LLRSPKSVANIY
-680 EKELMDEGIPVF
+680 EKELMDAEIPVF

-754 AFEKAKDSNDIR
+754 AFEKAKDSNEIR

-772 INQFINLLKELKEEE
+772 ITQFANLLKELKEEE

-792 DELIWNIYNKTG
+792 DELIWDIYNKTG

-916 IVDGIEF
+916 IVDGIEI

-969 KLQEK
+969 KLGEK

-987 EKLNPKL
+987 EKFNPKL

-1003 WIELVYKYNDNPFM
+1003 WLELVYKYNDNSFM
-1017 KLSIIN
+1017 NLNIVN
-1023 KSELTGEEFQSKEQ
+1023 KTELTGEEFQNKEQ
-1037 EETRKHKAEIIKEIN
+1037 EENRKHKAEIIKEIN
-1052 EHRINKEEYEKINQ
+1052 EHKINKKEYEKIDK

-1071 YKYEKDVE
+1071 YEYEKDVE

-1084 SVTALKEL
+1084 SVTALKE
-1092 KTLINSLK
+1092 INSIK
-1100 GTEKINNEINKLNEE
+1100 ENT
-1115 VDLSGFEGADL
+1115 
-1126 ELNNEE
+1126 
-1132 RIFAGETNSTA
+1132 
-1143 KRKVPTFAQDKKLSG
+1143 KVPSFAQDKKLSG
-1158 AKRGTIVHLILS
+1158 ARRGTIVHLILS
-1170 KITNEK
+1170 KVTNEQ
-1176 SLEEVNNLIEKLVAK
+1176 SLNEVSNLIEKLVAK
-1191 NAITEDEKSLIDM
+1191 NAITEEEKSLIDM
-1204 NIIKNYLNSEL
+1204 KIIENYLNSKL
-1215 YSEILQAKEIHR
+1215 YNEILQAKEVHR

-1240 YEKTN
+1240 YEGTN

-1254 DIYYISKNDEL
+1254 DLYFISKDDEL
-1265 VLVDYKTDYIR
+1265 VLVDYKTDYIKENA
-1276 EKETGKKELTQKY
+1276 EKELKEKY

-1296 KRALEKALKRKVN
+1296 KRALEKALKRKVD

-1318 NECIKVDK
+1318 NKCIVVEK

>member
-70 LMDAIYKKID
+70 LMDAIYAKID
-80 ENPNDDNLQRQLM
+80 EKPNDQNLQRQLM

-145 NEYESQ
+145 DEYESQ
-151 NEDFTK
+151 NKDFTK
-157 LLEKYATYNDD
+157 LLDKYASYNDD
-168 GKLKELILRIYEFI
+168 SKLKELVLRIYEFI

-188 NKWLQNA
+188 DKWLQNA

-200 IRYEEKSNIENIK
+200 IKYEEKSNIEDIK
-213 LEEVLHEDEENL
+213 LEQALSKDEANL
-225 RKSSETK
+225 NKQNDINT
-232 ILADF
+232 IIDF
-237 SKTDWGKV
+237 SNTNWGKI
-245 IVDKVKETLE
+245 IVDKVKETLQ
-255 DCKINLESAI
+255 DCKINLEAAI

-276 FISVLKNDLQE
+276 FISVLKTDLQDV
-287 IEQILISNFS
+287 EQIQ
-297 CDNAEKTEQISLLE
+297 T
-311 ESSNGQNENNLW
+311 NLW

-332 KAWQTWPRKSKMS
+332 KAWQSWPRKSKMS

-362 KANFTEIQKLARTN
+362 KANFTDLQKIVRTN
-376 SEETVSDINA
+376 SKETVNDINA
-386 MYTTLQSIQNLVLK
+386 MYTTLKAIQNLVLK

-487 ANPKLFMGKY
+487 ANPKLFMSKY
-497 NEYSLPKS
+497 NEYKLPETEKATSSLEKHT
-505 KDNGENPIKADNTEG
+505 NVTEL
-520 QNDNLTDFINEN
+520 NFAKN
-532 RDVNQNTKILL
+532 RDVKQNTKILL

-580 NLGASFDK
+580 NLGASFDE
-588 PSINCETELNI
+588 PTIDCETELNI

-610 NNGTALDS
+610 NSILDAENS
-618 ESNVNNENSI
+618 LNNEAV
-628 ENNENEDYEVIEN
+628 ENVTNTETEDYEVIEN

-657 KAGQPYKNMTI
+657 KAGVPYKNMTI
-668 LLRSPKSVASIY
+668 LLRSPKSVANIY
-680 EKELMDEGIPVF
+680 EKELMDAEIPVF

-754 AFEKAKDSNDIR
+754 AFEKAKDSNEIR

-772 INQFINLLKELKEEE
+772 ITQFANLLKELKEEE

-792 DELIWNIYNKTG
+792 DELIWDIYNKTG

-916 IVDGIEF
+916 IVDGIEI

-969 KLQEK
+969 KLGEK
-974 VDEINKYYKFTKP
+974 IDEINKYYKFTKP
-987 EKLNPKL
+987 EKLTPKL

-1003 WIELVYKYNDNPFM
+1003 WLELVYKYNDNSFM
-1017 KLSIIN
+1017 NLNIVN
-1023 KSELTGEEFQSKEQ
+1023 KTELTGEEFQNKEQ
-1037 EETRKHKAEIIKEIN
+1037 EENRKHKAEIIKEIN
-1052 EHRINKEEYEKINQ
+1052 EHKINKEEYEKIDK

-1071 YKYEKDVE
+1071 YEYEKDVE

-1084 SVTALKEL
+1084 SVTALKE
-1092 KTLINSLK
+1092 INSIK
-1100 GTEKINNEINKLNEE
+1100 ENT
-1115 VDLSGFEGADL
+1115 
-1126 ELNNEE
+1126 
-1132 RIFAGETNSTA
+1132 
-1143 KRKVPTFAQDKKLSG
+1143 KVPSFAQDKKLSG
-1158 AKRGTIVHLILS
+1158 ARRGTIVHLILS
-1170 KITNEK
+1170 KITNEQ
-1176 SLEEVNNLIEKLVAK
+1176 SLNEVSNLIEKLVAK
-1191 NAITEDEKSLIDM
+1191 NAITEEEKSLIDM
-1204 NIIKNYLNSEL
+1204 KIIENYLNSKL
-1215 YSEILQAKEIHR
+1215 YNEILQAKEIHR

-1240 YEKTN
+1240 YEGTN
-1245 EPILVQGVI
+1245 EPILVQGVM
-1254 DIYYISKNDEL
+1254 DLYFISKDDEL
-1265 VLVDYKTDYIR
+1265 VLVDYKTDYIKENA
-1276 EKETGKKELTQKY
+1276 EKELKEKY

-1296 KRALEKALKRKVN
+1296 KRALEKALKRKVD

-1318 NECIKVDK
+1318 NECIVVEK

>member
-1 MSERKWTTEQM
+1 
-12 QAIKLKGANILVSAA
+12 
-27 AGSGK
+27 
-32 TSVLVERIV
+32 
-41 NKIINDG
+41 
-48 VDIDKILVVTF
+48 
-59 TNAAASEMRQR
+59 MRQR

-157 LLEKYATYNDD
+157 ILEKYATYNDD
-168 GKLKELILRIYEFI
+168 AKLKELILRIYEFI

-188 NKWLQNA
+188 DKWLQNA

-200 IRYEEKSNIENIK
+200 IRYEEKSNIDDIK
-213 LEEVLHEDEENL
+213 LEQTLLKDEANL
-225 RKSSETK
+225 QKSNETK
-232 ILADF
+232 IVSDF

-245 IVDKVKETLE
+245 IVYKVKETLE

-276 FISVLKNDLQE
+276 FISVLKTDLQE
-287 IEQILISNFS
+287 IEQIQTS
-297 CDNAEKTEQISLLE
+297 
-311 ESSNGQNENNLW
+311 LW

-362 KANFTEIQKLARTN
+362 KANFTEVQKIVRTN
-376 SEETVSDINA
+376 SKEAVSDINA
-386 MYTTLQSIQNLVLK
+386 MYTTLKAIQNLVLK

-497 NEYSLPKS
+497 NEYKLP
-505 KDNGENPIKADNTEG
+505 EN
-520 QNDNLTDFINEN
+520 NEN
-532 RDVNQNTKILL
+532 RDLNQNTKILL

-580 NLGASFDK
+580 NLGASFDE
-588 PSINCETELNI
+588 PSIECETELNI

-610 NNGTALDS
+610 NNRTALDS

-628 ENNENEDYEVIEN
+628 KNNENEDYEVIEN

-702 IEIDTVMSLL
+702 IEIDTVMSIL

-743 RLVDRNISYYR
+743 RLVDRNVSYYR

-772 INQFINLLKELKEEE
+772 INQFTNLLKELKEKE

-792 DELIWNIYNKTG
+792 DELIWDIYNKTG

-928 DAIKIKANKEAISE
+928 EAIKIKANKEAISE

-957 LIIVGTSDNVEK
+957 LIIVGTNDNVEK
-969 KLQEK
+969 KFQEK

-994 VEKYKTYLD
+994 VEKYKNYLD

-1023 KSELTGEEFQSKEQ
+1023 KSELMAETQSKEQ

-1052 EHRINKEEYEKINQ
+1052 DHKINKEEYEKINQ

-1071 YKYEKDVE
+1071 YKYENDVE

-1084 SVTALKEL
+1084 SVTALKV
-1092 KTLINSLK
+1092 LINSIK
-1100 GTEKINNEINKLNEE
+1100 GATKINNFNKLNEIVNLSSFDE
-1115 VDLSGFEGADL
+1115 EDLG
-1126 ELNNEE
+1126 LNNEE
-1132 RIFAGETNSTA
+1132 RIFAEETNNTT
-1143 KRKVPTFAQDKKLSG
+1143 KRKIPSFAQDKKLSG
-1158 AKRGTIVHLILS
+1158 SKRGTIVHLILS

-1176 SLEEVNNLIEKLVAK
+1176 NMEEANNLIEKLVAK
-1191 NAITEDEKSLIDM
+1191 NAITEEEKASIDM

-1215 YSEILQAKEIHR
+1215 YNEILQAKEVHR
-1227 ETPFYLNINSGEI
+1227 ETPFYLNIDSGEI
-1240 YEKTN
+1240 YEGTN

-1254 DIYYISKNDEL
+1254 DIYYMSKNNEL
-1265 VLVDYKTDYIR
+1265 VLVDYKTDYIK
-1276 EKETGKKELTQKY
+1276 EKETGRKELIEKY

-1296 KRALEKALKRKVN
+1296 KRALEKALKRKVD

>member
-157 LLEKYATYNDD
+157 ILEKYATYNDD
-168 GKLKELILRIYEFI
+168 AKLKELILRIYEFI

-188 NKWLQNA
+188 DKWLQNA

-200 IRYEEKSNIENIK
+200 IRYEEKSNIDDIK
-213 LEEVLHEDEENL
+213 LEQTLLKDEANL
-225 RKSSETK
+225 QKSNETK
-232 ILADF
+232 IVSDF
-237 SKTDWGKV
+237 SKTDLGKV
-245 IVDKVKETLE
+245 IVYKVKETLE

-276 FISVLKNDLQE
+276 FISVLRTDLQE
-287 IEQILISNFS
+287 IEQILTSILS

-311 ESSNGQNENNLW
+311 ENSNGQNENNLW

-362 KANFTEIQKLARTN
+362 KANFTEVQKLVRTN
-376 SEETVSDINA
+376 SEEAVSDINA
-386 MYTTLQSIQNLVLK
+386 MYTTLKAIQNLVLK

-497 NEYSLPKS
+497 NEYKLP
-505 KDNGENPIKADNTEG
+505 EN
-520 QNDNLTDFINEN
+520 NEN
-532 RDVNQNTKILL
+532 RDLNQNTKILL

-580 NLGASFDK
+580 NLGASFDE
-588 PSINCETELNI
+588 PSIECETELNI

-610 NNGTALDS
+610 NNRTALDS

-628 ENNENEDYEVIEN
+628 KNNENEDYEVIEN

-702 IEIDTVMSLL
+702 IEIDTVMSIL

-743 RLVDRNISYYR
+743 RLVDRNVSYYR

-772 INQFINLLKELKEEE
+772 INQFTNLLKELKEKE

-792 DELIWNIYNKTG
+792 DELIWDIYNKTG

-957 LIIVGTSDNVEK
+957 LIIVGTNDNVEK
-969 KLQEK
+969 KFQEK

-994 VEKYKTYLD
+994 VEKYKNYLD

-1023 KSELTGEEFQSKEQ
+1023 KSELMAETQSKEQ

-1052 EHRINKEEYEKINQ
+1052 DHKINKEEYEKINQ

-1071 YKYEKDVE
+1071 YKYENDVE

-1084 SVTALKEL
+1084 SVTALKV
-1092 KTLINSLK
+1092 LINSIK
-1100 GTEKINNEINKLNEE
+1100 GATKINNFNKLNEIVNLSSFDE
-1115 VDLSGFEGADL
+1115 EDLG
-1126 ELNNEE
+1126 LNNEE
-1132 RIFAGETNSTA
+1132 RIFAEETNNTT
-1143 KRKVPTFAQDKKLSG
+1143 KRKIPSFAQDKKLSG
-1158 AKRGTIVHLILS
+1158 SKRGTIVHLILS

-1176 SLEEVNNLIEKLVAK
+1176 NMEEANNLIEKLVAK
-1191 NAITEDEKSLIDM
+1191 NAITEEEKASIDM
-1204 NIIKNYLNSEL
+1204 NMIKNYLNSEL
-1215 YSEILQAKEIHR
+1215 YNEILQAKEVHR

-1265 VLVDYKTDYIR
+1265 VLVDYKTDYIK
-1276 EKETGKKELTQKY
+1276 EKETGKEELTQEY
-1289 KSQLDLY
+1289 KAQLDLY
-1296 KRALEKALKRKVN
+1296 KRALEKALKRKVD
-1309 KAFIYSTSL
+1309 KACIYSTSL

>member
-168 GKLKELILRIYEFI
+168 AKLKELILRIYEFI

-188 NKWLQNA
+188 DKWLQNA

-200 IRYEEKSNIENIK
+200 IRYEENAN
-213 LEEVLHEDEENL
+213 EEVN
-225 RKSSETK
+225 SSETK
-232 ILADF
+232 IVADF
-237 SKTDWGKV
+237 SKTDWGRI
-245 IVDKVKETLE
+245 IVDKAKETLE
-255 DCKINLESAI
+255 DCKINLKSAI

-276 FISVLKNDLQE
+276 FISVLKTDLHD
-287 IEQILISNFS
+287 IEQIQTSP
-297 CDNAEKTEQISLLE
+297 
-311 ESSNGQNENNLW
+311 W

-332 KAWQTWPRKSKMS
+332 KVWQTWPRKSKMS

-362 KANFTEIQKLARTN
+362 KANFTEIQKLVRAN
-376 SEETVSDINA
+376 SKETVSDINA
-386 MYTTLQSIQNLVLK
+386 MYTTLKAIQNLVLK

-497 NEYSLPKS
+497 NEYNLPG
-505 KDNGENPIKADNTEG
+505 N
-520 QNDNLTDFINEN
+520 NEN
-532 RDVNQNTKILL
+532 RNIEQNTKILL

-588 PSINCETELNI
+588 PSIDCETELNI
-599 IETNDEICKMK
+599 IETEEAEDE
-610 NNGTALDS
+610 
-618 ESNVNNENSI
+618 
-628 ENNENEDYEVIEN
+628 EVQEVVEN

-743 RLVDRNISYYR
+743 RLVDRNVSYYR

-792 DELIWNIYNKTG
+792 DELIWDIYNKTG

-1023 KSELTGEEFQSKEQ
+1023 KSELMTETQSKEQ

-1071 YKYEKDVE
+1071 YKYENDVE

-1084 SVTALKEL
+1084 SVTALK
-1092 KTLINSLK
+1092 TLISNKNAKIQELDIDPIS
-1100 GTEKINNEINKLNEE
+1100 EKYAHEE
-1115 VDLSGFEGADL
+1115 YDLS
-1126 ELNNEE
+1126 
-1132 RIFAGETNSTA
+1132 

-1158 AKRGTIVHLILS
+1158 ARRGTIVHLILS

-1191 NAITEDEKSLIDM
+1191 NAITEEEKSLIDM

-1215 YSEILQAKEIHR
+1215 YNEILQAKEIHR
-1227 ETPFYLNINSGEI
+1227 EIPFYLNINSGEI

-1265 VLVDYKTDYIR
+1265 VLVDYKTDYIK
-1276 EKETGKKELTQKY
+1276 EKETGKEELTQKY

-1296 KRALEKALKRKVN
+1296 KRALEKALKRKVD

-1318 NECIKVDK
+1318 NECIEVEK